1 MKKLFLLLVATAFLV
16 SCGQTPKEAP
26 VNPKMDVFNIN
37 VATTKAFLSSFM
49 ENDSA
54 TFFSNKYIGKDFI
67 WSPPAVGMDSLPR
80 VQWEEAFKGFMA
92 NFDNKMLINSEYYAA
107 LDEENLPDGNVRVY
121 GTWNSTFAE
130 TGKKSMLKWYAVFR
144 YDEEGKIAHYM
155 EWYDSADLSKEF
167 D

>member
-1 MKKLFLLLVATAFLV
+1 MKKLFLLLVATAFLA
-16 SCGQTPKEAP
+16 SCDQAPKETP
-26 VNPKMDVFNIN
+26 VNPKMDVFNTN

-49 ENDSA
+49 ENDSV
-54 TFFSNKYIGKDFI
+54 TFFSDKYIGKDFI

-80 VQWEEAFKGFMA
+80 VQWEGAFKGFMA
-92 NFDNKMLINSEYYAA
+92 NFDNKMLMNTKYYAA

-144 YDEEGKIAHYM
+144 YDAEGKIAHYM
-155 EWYDSADLSKEF
+155 EWYDSADLLKEF